1 MSRIY
6 LCHSRLSADLHGPVV
21 NQQPLHLRQSS
32 IDGACGPHCALMAL
46 QLLGAV
52 DRDEIEDLPKST
64 NMRLTQFWNRTADVY
79 FAGSRPKQLQA
90 MLEPFADQVQSRFV
104 RKLPIEHA
112 AHWLRNDGVCIVGI
126 SNSDYTHWVVAVGVS
141 APSEHQEPD
150 ALLILD
156 PDASPVPMA
165 PWNAV
170 LHVPQNRS
178 KRYRYQSVE
187 STSKVV
193 IDSVLA
199 LALALS
205 SVTNR
210 EKAGDL
216 PA

>member
-6 LCHSRLSADLHGPVV
+6 RCHSRLSADLQGPVV

-52 DRDEIEDLPKST
+52 ERDELDDIPKAASKP
-64 NMRLTQFWNRTADVY
+64 LTKLWKRAADVY

-90 MLEPFADQVQSRFV
+90 LLEPFADTVRSRFI
-104 RKLPIEHA
+104 RKLPLEHA
-112 AHWLRNDGVCIVGI
+112 VECLDNNGVCIVGI
-126 SNSDYTHWVVAVGVS
+126 SNNDYSHWVVAVGVS
-141 APSEHQEPD
+141 APGEYQDPD

-156 PDASPVPMA
+156 PDAPPVPMA

-170 LHVPQNRS
+170 LHVSLNRN
-178 KRYRYQSVE
+178 KRHRYLSVE
-187 STSKVV
+187 GTCKVV

-199 LALALS
+199 LS
-205 SVTNR
+205 SVAA
-210 EKAGDL
+210 EDMEVDL
-216 PA
+216 AD